1 MELRDKR
8 ILVTGG
14 SDGIGK
20 HICLKLAATGARLA
34 ILGRNA
40 ERLAA
45 VAEACKKAGAP
56 EALPLTCDLQDPA
69 AIADVAA
76 QMRDSFGGLDILI
89 NNAGIWHKA
98 GPLDTIAPEM
108 LQATVQTNLTGLMQM
123 TQALLP
129 DLRENDAAIILNVV
143 SKSGVVAQAG
153 QSVYTATKYG
163 VRGFTEVLKADEAET
178 GVRVGGLYQSGTN
191 TEMFAK
197 AGEEVPNHIFTEPD
211 DLADVVVF
219 VLSRPPKLWIHD
231 IRIEL

>member
-1 MELRDKR
+1 MDLTNKR

-40 ERLAA
+40 ERLEA
-45 VAEACKKAGAP
+45 VAQACKEAGAP

-69 AIADVAA
+69 AISAVTADVLE
-76 QMRDSFGGLDILI
+76 SFGGLDIVI

-129 DLRENDAAIILNVV
+129 ALRENDESIVLNVV
-143 SKSGVVAQAG
+143 SKSGVVAQVG

-197 AGEEVPNHIFTEPD
+197 AGEDVPNHIFTEPD

>member
-1 MELRDKR
+1 MDLRNKR
-8 ILVTGG
+8 IIVTGG
-14 SDGIGK
+14 SDGIGR
-20 HICLKLAATGARLA
+20 HICLKLAATGTRLA

-40 ERLAA
+40 DRLSQVESECIAAGATEAIGVACDIQKHDAIIAA
-45 VAEACKKAGAP
+45 VEKVT
-56 EALPLTCDLQDPA
+56 ET
-69 AIADVAA
+69 
-76 QMRDSFGGLDILI
+76 FGGLDVLI
-89 NNAGIWHKA
+89 NNAGIWHKT
-98 GPLDTIAPEM
+98 GPLDSIPREI
-108 LQATVQTNLTGLMQM
+108 LQATVQTNLTGLMQI
-123 TQALLP
+123 TQAALP
-129 DLRENDAAIILNVV
+129 ALRANDESVILNVV

-163 VRGFTEVLKADEAET
+163 VRGFTEVLKADEEST
-178 GVRVGGLYQSGTN
+178 GVRVGGIYQSGTN

>member
-1 MELRDKR
+1 MDLTNKR

-40 ERLAA
+40 ERLEA
-45 VAEACKKAGAP
+45 VAQACKEAGAP
-56 EALPLTCDLQDPA
+56 EALPLTCDLQNPA
-69 AIADVAA
+69 AIAKVAA
-76 QMRDSFGGLDILI
+76 QVLENFGGLDILI

-123 TQALLP
+123 TQATLP
-129 DLRENDAAIILNVV
+129 ALRENDEAIILNVV

-178 GVRVGGLYQSGTN
+178 RVRVGGLYQSGTN

-197 AGEEVPNHIFTEPD
+197 AGEDVPNHIFTEPD

>member
-40 ERLAA
+40 ERLDA
-45 VAEACKKAGAP
+45 VAEACKEAGAP

-69 AIADVAA
+69 AIAEVAS
-76 QMRDSFGGLDILI
+76 QVLESFGGLDILI

-123 TQALLP
+123 TQAVLP
-129 DLRENDAAIILNVV
+129 ALRENDEAIILNVV

-197 AGEEVPNHIFTEPD
+197 AGEDVPNHIFTEPD

>member
-1 MELRDKR
+1 MDLTNKR

-34 ILGRNA
+34 ILGRDA
-40 ERLAA
+40 ERLEA
-45 VAEACKKAGAP
+45 VAQACNEAGAP

-69 AIADVAA
+69 AIAEVAA
-76 QMRDSFGGLDILI
+76 QVLKTFGGLDIVI

-98 GPLDTIAPEM
+98 GPLDTIAPEV

-129 DLRENDAAIILNVV
+129 ALRENDESIVLNVV

>member
-1 MELRDKR
+1 MDLRNKR
-8 ILVTGG
+8 VIVTGG
-14 SDGIGK
+14 SDGIGR

-40 ERLAA
+40 DRLSQVEAECRAAGATEAIGIACDIQNPDAINAA
-45 VAEACKKAGAP
+45 VLQVTGA
-56 EALPLTCDLQDPA
+56 
-69 AIADVAA
+69 
-76 QMRDSFGGLDILI
+76 FGGLDILI
-89 NNAGIWHKA
+89 NNAGIWHKT

-108 LQATVQTNLTGLMQM
+108 LQATVQTNLTGLMQI
-123 TQALLP
+123 TQAVLP
-129 DLRENDAAIILNVV
+129 TLRVNDESIILNVV

-163 VRGFTEVLKADEAET
+163 VRGFTEVLKADEEST
-178 GVRVGGLYQSGTN
+178 GVRVGGVYQSGTN

>member
-1 MELRDKR
+1 MDLTNKR

-20 HICLKLAATGARLA
+20 HICLKLAAQGARLA
-34 ILGRNA
+34 ILGRN
-40 ERLAA
+40 EDRLKA
-45 VAEACKKAGAP
+45 VAEACKDAGAP
-56 EALPLTCDLQDPA
+56 EALPLVCDIQDPA
-69 AIADVAA
+69 AIASVSAEVLKT
-76 QMRDSFGGLDILI
+76 FEGLDIVI

-98 GPLDTIAPEM
+98 GPLDTITPEM

-123 TQALLP
+123 TQAVLP
-129 DLRENDAAIILNVV
+129 ALRDNDEGIVLNIV

-197 AGEEVPNHIFTEPD
+197 AGEDVPNHIFTEPD

>member
-1 MELRDKR
+1 MELQNKR

-34 ILGRNA
+34 ILGRD
-40 ERLAA
+40 ETRLSE
-45 VAEACKKAGAP
+45 VAQACKDAGAP
-56 EALPLTCDLQDPA
+56 EALPLSCDLQDPA
-69 AIADVAA
+69 AIAEVSAEVLE
-76 QMRDSFGGLDILI
+76 RFGGLDILI
-89 NNAGIWHKA
+89 NNAGIWHKT

-123 TQALLP
+123 TQSVLP
-129 DLRENDAAIILNVV
+129 ALRENDEAIVLNIV

-191 TEMFAK
+191 TGMFAK
-197 AGEEVPNHIFTEPD
+197 AGEEVPNRIFTEPD

>member
-1 MELRDKR
+1 MCIRDG
-8 ILVTGG
+8 T
-14 SDGIGK
+14 D
-20 HICLKLAATGARLA
+20 
-34 ILGRNA
+34 
-40 ERLAA
+40 
-45 VAEACKKAGAP
+45 
-56 EALPLTCDLQDPA
+56 
-69 AIADVAA
+69 
-76 QMRDSFGGLDILI
+76 
-89 NNAGIWHKA
+89 
-98 GPLDTIAPEM
+98 
-108 LQATVQTNLTGLMQM
+108 LTGRMQM
-123 TQALLP
+123 TQAVLP
-129 DLRENDAAIILNVV
+129 SWSENDEGIVLNIV

-197 AGEEVPNHIFTEPD
+197 AGEDVPNHIFTEPD